1 MTTKGFT
8 VSHARDAVF
17 EQGLRE
23 YFEYRNLGMDKATD
37 GKVVVNVIRAI
48 KGCEATGQP
57 HIHRTEFQM
66 FYVLRGWVEFEYEGQ
81 GLVRCEPG
89 TAVYQPPSIRHREMR
104 HSEDLE
110 LLEVVMP
117 ADFKTEDIASL

>member
-8 VSHARDAVF
+8 VSHAKDAHF

-37 GKVVVNVIRAI
+37 GKVVVNIIRAI

-66 FYVLRGWVEFEYEGQ
+66 FYVLRGWVEFEYEGH

-117 ADFKTEDIASL
+117 ADFKTEDIESI